1 MGTKDGF
8 LGLFVPYNLWNAG
21 LGLGMALLFFYFRE
35 LGFSVVEM
43 LEITFLFYLV
53 PTILLVIPRHVET
66 KTSLALGAIMQGIA
80 YAFFAVFGGS
90 ILGIAALAAMGA
102 FCFLFFWTPFNS
114 MWFALEGKGKAGQGA
129 TAIAV
134 PVVLGIFLPLFA
146 GLIAEGMG
154 YPAVYW
160 AASLVLF
167 ACAGVAYKMV
177 PSRRFSYPLRES
189 LEEFKNFRTLSF
201 LEGMAGTAAYTIMGI
216 ITVYYFTA
224 PVEFGAFSSLAMIF
238 AVAATLIFAKI
249 SDQKQR
255 RREFV
260 LIFALGLGASALFAS
275 IVQGIYWWFAAL
287 VLVNFFRIIFFPF
300 PLAVMLDVKKDVPKA
315 VYAREI
321 MLNLG
326 RSFGFLLAIVLYTAY
341 GNLQVPLA
349 VIGLSPIAYAGI
361 YELVKRKEI
370 EKGLDVK

>member
-1 MGTKDGF
+1 M
-8 LGLFVPYNLWNAG
+8 
-21 LGLGMALLFFYFRE
+21 
-35 LGFSVVEM
+35 
-43 LEITFLFYLV
+43 
-53 PTILLVIPRHVET
+53 
-66 KTSLALGAIMQGIA
+66 
-80 YAFFAVFGGS
+80 
-90 ILGIAALAAMGA
+90 
-102 FCFLFFWTPFNS
+102 
-114 MWFALEGKGKAGQGA
+114 
-129 TAIAV
+129 
-134 PVVLGIFLPLFA
+134 
-146 GLIAEGMG
+146 
-154 YPAVYW
+154 
-160 AASLVLF
+160 
-167 ACAGVAYKMV
+167 
-177 PSRRFSYPLRES
+177 
-189 LEEFKNFRTLSF
+189 
-201 LEGMAGTAAYTIMGI
+201 
-216 ITVYYFTA
+216 
-224 PVEFGAFSSLAMIF
+224 
-238 AVAATLIFAKI
+238 
-249 SDQKQR
+249 
-255 RREFV
+255 